1 MTRLLTTLI
10 LLCLLT
16 MACGLR
22 VVTTPTHPQHPI
34 VTTPTQIVG
43 ASPTLPDGT
52 SNTPSPT
59 PTPFPSVTPA
69 ATPFVF
75 RYETIYQQGGF
86 SIRRTFLGKNA
97 IWRWDNFPMPPERI
111 KNSVQDLGL
120 GRNMICDTQST
131 SITPCSQTLTL
142 PGPNEYTLQL
152 TSVKGGS
159 SLLTKN
165 GKLLWT
171 GITNGADSF
180 AILTSKPIEGELVFD
195 YSKSNWGK
203 KNEALWIA
211 TSILITNE
219 KTVRLIPDG
228 FAPNVIDG
236 KLIYFRTKDNKK
248 ITLIYDGQE
257 VGEPYNDVFNLL
269 CCWHGPQ
276 INIVS
281 DGKIID
287 FFAQKSNGWY
297 HVQAGY
303 LAGEQMK

>member
-1 MTRLLTTLI
+1 MRLLTTLI
-10 LLCLLT
+10 VLCLST

-22 VVTTPTHPQHPI
+22 VVTTPTPSQPPT
-34 VTTPTQIVG
+34 VTPTQIVG
-43 ASPTLPDGT
+43 AMTTIP
-52 SNTPSPT
+52 PT
-59 PTPFPSVTPA
+59 PTSLPDVTPTA
-69 ATPFVF
+69 RPFVF
-75 RYETIYQQGGF
+75 HYEIIYEQDGF
-86 SIRRTFLGKNA
+86 SIRRAFLGTNA
-97 IWRWDNFPMPPERI
+97 IWRWDNFPMPPGRI
-111 KNSVQDLGL
+111 KNSIQDLGL
-120 GRNMICDTQST
+120 GRNMTCDTKST

-152 TSVKGGS
+152 ASVKGGS
-159 SLLTKN
+159 GLLTKN

-171 GITNGADSF
+171 GTTNGADSF
-180 AILTSKPIEGELVFD
+180 AILTSKPIGGELVFD

-203 KNEALWIA
+203 KNEALWIS
-211 TSILITNE
+211 TSILLTSE
-219 KTVRLIPDG
+219 KTVTLIPDG

-236 KLIYFRTKDNKK
+236 KLIYFRTKDQKK

-276 INIVS
+276 INIAS

-303 LAGEQMK
+303 LAGEHVK